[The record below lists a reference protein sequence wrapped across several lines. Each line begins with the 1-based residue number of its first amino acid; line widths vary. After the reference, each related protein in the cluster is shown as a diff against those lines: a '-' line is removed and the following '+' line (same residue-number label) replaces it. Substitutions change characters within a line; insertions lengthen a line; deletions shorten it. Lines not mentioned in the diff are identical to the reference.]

1 MRMYPNDIN
10 LSPEL
15 RYKNSLQDIRKEY
28 IEVLK
33 FNKNIKPRVTLGL

>member
-1 MRMYPNDIN
+1 MVIIATLLIMRMYPNDVN

-28 IEVLK
+28 IE
-33 FNKNIKPRVTLGL
+33 